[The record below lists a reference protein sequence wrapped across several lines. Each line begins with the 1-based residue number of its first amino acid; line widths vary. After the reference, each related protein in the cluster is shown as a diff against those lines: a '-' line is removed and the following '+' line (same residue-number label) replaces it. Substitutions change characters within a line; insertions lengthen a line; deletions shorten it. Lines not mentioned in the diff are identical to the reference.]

1 MVRAMDGVQGLY
13 PAVGRKIRAARERST
28 PRLSQHKLANR
39 LGISR
44 ASIVNIE
51 AGRQHA
57 PLDLLW
63 KIAQILELELT
74 MLIPQ
79 NAELL
84 AIDNVVELND
94 KMRKQIEVEAD
105 GNTTLKKSLT
115 SIVGRLLTT
124 IERDQTRK
132 GS

>member
-1 MVRAMDGVQGLY
+1 MDDVQGLY

-28 PRLSQHKLANR
+28 PRLSQDKLAKR

-63 KIAQILELELT
+63 NIAQILDLELT
-74 MLIPQ
+74 ILIPQ
-79 NAELL
+79 RAELL

-94 KMRKQIEVEAD
+94 KMRNQIEVEAS
-105 GNTTLKKSLT
+105 GNATLKKSLT
-115 SIVGRLLTT
+115 TIVGRLLTT
-124 IERDQTRK
+124 IETDQTRK

>member
-1 MVRAMDGVQGLY
+1 MDDVPGLY
-13 PAVGRKIRAARERST
+13 TAVGRKIRSARDRST
-28 PRLSQHKLANR
+28 PRLSQDNLAKR

-79 NAELL
+79 HAELL

-94 KMRKQIEVEAD
+94 RMRKRIEEEAS
-105 GNTTLKKSLT
+105 GSATLKKSLT
-115 SIVGRLLTT
+115 TIVGRLLTT
-124 IERDQTRK
+124 IETDQPRK
-132 GS
+132 KP

>member
-1 MVRAMDGVQGLY
+1 MDDVEGLY
-13 PAVGRKIRAARERST
+13 PAIGRKIRAARERST
-28 PRLSQHKLANR
+28 PRLSQDKLAKR

-57 PLDLLW
+57 PLNLLW
-63 KIAQILELELT
+63 KIAQLLNVELT

-79 NAELL
+79 RAELL
-84 AIDNVVELND
+84 AIDTTVQLND
-94 KMRKQIEVEAD
+94 KMQKQIEIEAN
-105 GNTTLKKSLT
+105 GNPDMKKSLT
-115 SIVGRLLTT
+115 TIVMRLLTT
-124 IERDQTRK
+124 IETDQNRG